1 MLTLDNWKDIARANM
16 YGCDRIYYLPSNGA
30 PAFDALCV
38 DPVASGYYSSLY
50 FGVFIIIG
58 TMVLI
63 NLFVGVIIT
72 SMELLKASVKEEAS
86 VWVKVKATQK
96 QFHISDSTVGV
107 LLNVFELLDV
117 AGKGKLTVS
126 ILQS

>member
-1 MLTLDNWKDIARANM
+1 
-16 YGCDRIYYLPSNGA
+16 
-30 PAFDALCV
+30 V
-38 DPVASGYYSSLY
+38 DPVPLGYYSAVY

-72 SMELLKASVKEEAS
+72 SMELLKASYKEEAN
-86 VWVKVKATQK
+86 VWVKIKATQR
-96 QFHISDSTVGV
+96 QCHISDSTVGV

-126 ILQS
+126 L